1 MDKSTACFSA
11 TFSEDVA
18 NGKET
23 VANHSSKGTYQE
35 KYEIDDIGFSFVK
48 KCIEVIESQGLE
60 DEGLYRLVGVN
71 SKVNKLTQIA
81 LDKHKI
87 EKINLKDT
95 NEWEIKTITSALKN
109 YFRNLA
115 EPLLTFKLHS
125 AFITAAKQDN
135 KLQKIA
141 DIHALVY
148 QLPRRNFKMLELL
161 VKHLCR
167 VAKHSDKNLMTIS
180 NLGVCFGPT
189 LLRQPEQNVAAMLD
203 IKFGN
208 IVVEFLIE
216 YCDKIFGTVPL
227 EQDNKR
233 PLPSYASSSVNHCH
247 SAVFSGELTAQVER
261 IEKEP
266 YCYEDAERISN
277 SIGNKMMISHHNLR
291 TSMSGTLMEE
301 SSNSNAIPQ
310 KHYIGNVHSQSLFHP
325 DQPRSYA
332 YKDYQKETGDGQYG
346 SLHSHRYP
354 ASVKKKPLSVY
365 NPTFQDNLHY
375 NNSTDSNSSRLSPSS
390 TSVVPSVSHHSP
402 YATPKTSPRGKQITN
417 INYESDCL
425 STVGD
430 SIRSADYR
438 HENRKGPDDFHPTK
452 YGHFSGYRNCLDID
466 RTKRTIQSQTDL
478 PPPSISTGRRVRTL
492 YSCIGENES
501 ELCFEPNQVIY
512 HVRPSK
518 EPGWLEGY
526 LNGHIGLVPE
536 NYVEYLP

>member
-18 NGKET
+18 SGKET
-23 VANHSSKGTYQE
+23 VTNHSSKATYHE

-48 KCIEVIESQGLE
+48 KCIEVIESHGLD

-71 SKVNKLTQIA
+71 SKVNKLTQVA
-81 LDKHKI
+81 LDKQKI
-87 EKINLKDT
+87 EKINLKDS
-95 NEWEIKTITSALKN
+95 NEWELKTITSALKN

-125 AFITAAKQDN
+125 AFITAAKQEN
-135 KLQKIA
+135 KFQKIA

-161 VKHLCR
+161 IKHLHR

-216 YCDKIFGTVPL
+216 HCDKIFGTIPL
-227 EQDNKR
+227 EQEDKR
-233 PLPSYASSSVNHCH
+233 SLPSYAPSVNHCH
-247 SAVFSGELTAQVER
+247 SAIFSEELPAQVER
-261 IEKEP
+261 MEKEP
-266 YCYEDAERISN
+266 YCYEDLERLSK
-277 SIGNKMMISHHNLR
+277 SITNKLTVSHHNVR
-291 TSMSGTLMEE
+291 TSMSGTLNEE
-301 SSNSNAIPQ
+301 SNNSNAILQ
-310 KHYIGNVHSQSLFHP
+310 KHYIGNVHSHSMFHP
-325 DQPRSYA
+325 DQSRSFA
-332 YKDYQKETGDGQYG
+332 YKDYQKETNDIQYG
-346 SLHSHRYP
+346 NSHSHRYP
-354 ASVKKKPLSVY
+354 TAVKKKPLTVY

-375 NNSTDSNSSRLSPSS
+375 NNSSDSVSSRLSPSS
-390 TSVVPSVSHHSP
+390 VSIVPSVSHHSP
-402 YATPKTSPRGKQITN
+402 YATPKTSPRGKQITS

-425 STVGD
+425 TTVGD
-430 SIRSADYR
+430 GIRSSDFR
-438 HENRKGPDDFHPTK
+438 HENRKVSDDFHPMK
-452 YGHFSGYRNCLDID
+452 FGHFSGYRNCLDID

-478 PPPSISTGRRVRTL
+478 PPTSISTGRRVRTL